1 MKKLYWVAL
10 SSVVVL
16 LSIALCAVQTDAD
29 NGPTI
34 VVGLQAEPV
43 TLDVAQLSDY
53 NSSRTAMEMYN
64 QLVEFKDGST
74 DLKPGLAKSW
84 DISEDG
90 LEFTFHLMD
99 GIKFHDGTPFN
110 ADAVKFSIDRQ
121 IDPEHP
127 YHDTGI
133 FPYADFT
140 FGMVKEVQVID
151 PLTVKFIL
159 KERFAPFLAN
169 MAMHSASAVSPEAVK
184 KYGEDFS
191 QNPVGTGPYKFVSWD
206 PGVEVILERNDEY
219 WGEIPQ
225 VGKIIYRP
233 IIDDQARMTELEA
246 GTIDFMVGILPD
258 DLQRLKDDP
267 NIKIQEQAGMHTWY
281 LVMNCQRPP
290 FDDVRIRQAVNY
302 AINKQAIVDY
312 ILQGTGVLAKNLL
325 PPVVWSYTDDVQDY
339 SYNPDRARELLA
351 EAGKPD
357 GFEVDFYVPESGS
370 GMQQPVTMAT
380 AIQSDLADVGIKLNI
395 LQFEWGTYL
404 DMVFQPFE
412 QNEILLHE
420 MSWIGDNGDPDN
432 FLYILASG
440 DQWPTAGY
448 NEGFYKNEKFDE
460 LLRKAR
466 TTSDQT
472 ERTKL
477 YQEAQKLMMADSPH
491 VVVDHESQIV
501 AMKNNIEGFI
511 LHPTG
516 VFRFRNVSVK

>member
-1 MKKLYWVAL
+1 MKRMHRIVLLLIVM
-10 SSVVVL
+10 L
-16 LSIALCAVQTDAD
+16 LSIAVYTAQADAE
-29 NGPTI
+29 GPTI

-64 QLVEFKDGST
+64 QLVEFEDGST
-74 DLKPGLAKSW
+74 DLRPGLAKSW
-84 DISEDG
+84 DISEDA
-90 LEFTFHLMD
+90 LEFTFHLVD
-99 GIKFHDGTPFN
+99 GVKFHDGTPFN

-121 IDPEHP
+121 IDPKHP
-127 YHDTGI
+127 YYDTGI
-133 FPYADFT
+133 FPYAEFT

-151 PLTVKFIL
+151 SLTVKFIL
-159 KERFAPFLAN
+159 KEPFAPFLSN
-169 MAMHSASAVSPEAVK
+169 MAMHSASIVSPEAVK
-184 KYGEDFS
+184 KYGKDFS
-191 QNPVGTGPYKFVSWD
+191 QNPVGTGPYKFVSWE
-206 PGVEVILERNDEY
+206 PGVEVVLERSEEY
-219 WGEIPQ
+219 WREAPQ
-225 VGKIIYRP
+225 VERIIYRP
-233 IIDDQARMTELEA
+233 IIDDQARITELEA

-258 DLQRLKDDP
+258 DLQRLKDNP
-267 NIKIQEQAGMHTWY
+267 EIKIQDQAGMHTWY

-290 FDDVRIRQAVNY
+290 FNDVRIRQAVNY

-339 SYNPDRARELLA
+339 SYDPEKAKELLA
-351 EAGKPD
+351 EADMPD

-380 AIQSDLADVGIKLNI
+380 AIQSDLAAVGIKTNI

-404 DMVFQPFE
+404 DMVFQPLD

-448 NEGFYKNEKFDE
+448 NEGFYKNDKFDE
-460 LLRKAR
+460 LLRTAR
-466 TTSDQT
+466 ITSDQA
-472 ERTKL
+472 ERTRL
-477 YQEAQKLMMADSPH
+477 YQEAQKIMMADSPH

-516 VFRFRNVSVK
+516 VFRFHNVTVK